1 MIVNTR
7 GEWMEWVKSKLVS
20 RISSSQPKSLNPIL
34 TQTTLH
40 GQNIIEREREG
51 HATTLPFFSTT
62 SLSLYSLSL
71 NHPQIRRFSL
81 CLLIYLAIKEASP
94 SPSGHP
100 HISTMYQKIDYLQYM
115 LLQQHG
121 QRHINYFIYDLSS
134 CGS

>member
-34 TQTTLH
+34 TQTTLN
-40 GQNIIEREREG
+40 GQNTIEREREG

-81 CLLIYLAIKEASP
+81 YLLICP
-94 SPSGHP
+94 HP
-100 HISTMYQKIDYLQYM
+100 HISTMYQKIDYLQYL
-115 LLQQHG
+115 LLQQHR
-121 QRHINYFIYDLSS
+121 QRHINYFIYDPSS
-134 CGS
+134 YGS